1 MVIDQ
6 TTRDNSV
13 RFLLLKMNEVYT
25 FLMKEELRNI
35 ESMKTVVERICYQTL
50 ECSYFVREYSQN
62 KKFRKLS

>member
-13 RFLLLKMNEVYT
+13 RSLLSKMNEVYT

>member
-1 MVIDQ
+1 MIIDQ

-13 RFLLLKMNEVYT
+13 RSLISKMNEVYA
-25 FLMKEELRNI
+25 FLVKELRNI

-62 KKFRKLS
+62 KDFRKLS